1 MAKKIC
7 ILRWEG
13 GQVPQALLDLEN
25 LPGNSTNP
33 ASYPFELYMIQ
44 VKGANMDTV
53 LLNPSQ
59 KLLEDMIEL
68 CKELIE
74 KEGIEG
80 FTTSCGFNAIFQK
93 QMADALPVPVF
104 TSSLLQVPFAHSII
118 GKGKKVAIVTANK
131 SKLTKEHLA
140 CCNITDDM
148 NYEVFGLEGCK
159 EWSKMFSDPDAA
171 VDMAVVTE
179 EVLGTICDAVKGGDF
194 GAIVFECTDL
204 PPFAPE
210 AKIRTGLPVFSIN
223 SLIGHMAIVLG
234 EMPLFEKVV

>member
-93 QMADALPVPVF
+93 QMADAIGIKQPSLNYKLRHGSF
-104 TSSLLQVPFAHSII
+104 TFQDL
-118 GKGKKVAIVTANK
+118 TA
-131 SKLTKEHLA
+131 
-140 CCNITDDM
+140 
-148 NYEVFGLEGCK
+148 VFGILEP
-159 EWSKMFSDPDAA
+159 SKDELTRLM
-171 VDMAVVTE
+171 
-179 EVLGTICDAVKGGDF
+179 G
-194 GAIVFECTDL
+194 
-204 PPFAPE
+204 
-210 AKIRTGLPVFSIN
+210 IRG
-223 SLIGHMAIVLG
+223 
-234 EMPLFEKVV
+234 